1 MLLSL
6 WLLFKLYLYICSVND
21 LRSCTFRCRI
31 AISERGGHIVAVFR
45 EETPSL
51 KIARVAVMEMGNLQL
66 QSMTSLHNF
75 LFKSEAQLC
84 SLLTPRIVKVLHFTV
99 KRPVTFNLLPLKLF
113 DSFNTFQWEIEL
125 IFILMFL
132 LFEGR
137 CTTQQAGGAIIC
149 LVPNDYIWDYPQ
161 DVRAFFQPGEE
172 IMGALVPLLRYP

>member
-1 MLLSL
+1 M
-6 WLLFKLYLYICSVND
+6 YIHICSVND

-75 LFKSEAQLC
+75 LFKSDAQLS
-84 SLLTPRIVKVLHFTV
+84 SLLTPHSKSFRFHCEAPGHIHFA
-99 KRPVTFNLLPLKLF
+99 
-113 DSFNTFQWEIEL
+113 
-125 IFILMFL
+125 
-132 LFEGR
+132 
-137 CTTQQAGGAIIC
+137 TTQTFWWLQHFSMRNRVDLHLDVSSFWGKMYYPAGRGAIIC

-172 IMGALVPLLRYP
+172 IMRALVPLLRYP